1 MVLGYFFTKNKRYG
15 LINYVLLIIFY
26 LGEETKMLKE
36 FRDFIAKGNVLD
48 LAIGVVMA
56 TAFTAIV
63 NSLVSDIIMPFVGLM
78 LGSTD
83 FTSITVQLG
92 SAVLTVGNF
101 IQAVITFLIISVVLF
116 FVMKAVASLKS
127 QFEKEDG
134 VEDDEVAL
142 VDSQELLLTEI
153 RDLLKEQNNN

>member
-1 MVLGYFFTKNKRYG
+1 
-15 LINYVLLIIFY
+15 
-26 LGEETKMLKE
+26 MLKE

-48 LAIGVVMA
+48 MAIGVVMA
-56 TAFTAIV
+56 TAFTTIV
-63 NSLVSDIIMPFVGLM
+63 NSLVNDIIMPFVGLF

-92 SAVLTVGNF
+92 SAVLTIGNF
-101 IQAVITFLIISVVLF
+101 IQAVITFLIISLVLF

-127 QFEKEDG
+127 QFEKDG
-134 VEDDEVAL
+134 VEEDEEVAL

>member
-1 MVLGYFFTKNKRYG
+1 
-15 LINYVLLIIFY
+15 
-26 LGEETKMLKE
+26 MLKE

-48 LAIGVVMA
+48 MAIGVVMA
-56 TAFTAIV
+56 TAFTTIV
-63 NSLVSDIIMPFVGLM
+63 NSLVNDIIMPFVGLF

-83 FTSITVQLG
+83 FSSITVQLG

-101 IQAVITFLIISVVLF
+101 IQAVITFLIIALVLF

-127 QFEKEDG
+127 QFEKEEDS

-142 VDSQELLLTEI
+142 VDSQELLLAEI
-153 RDLLKEQNNN
+153 RDLLKEQNNK

>member
-1 MVLGYFFTKNKRYG
+1 MILGYFFTKNERYG
-15 LINYVLLIIFY
+15 LISYVIFIIFY

-48 LAIGVVMA
+48 MAIGVVMA
-56 TAFTAIV
+56 TAFTTIV
-63 NSLVSDIIMPFVGLM
+63 NSLVNDIIMPFVGLF

-92 SAVLTVGNF
+92 SAVLTIGNF
-101 IQAVITFLIISVVLF
+101 IQAVITFLIIALVLF

-127 QFEKEDG
+127 QFEKDG
-134 VEDDEVAL
+134 VEEDDEVAL
-142 VDSQELLLTEI
+142 VDSQELLLTEN

>member
-1 MVLGYFFTKNKRYG
+1 
-15 LINYVLLIIFY
+15 
-26 LGEETKMLKE
+26 MLKE

-48 LAIGVVMA
+48 MAIGVVMA
-56 TAFTAIV
+56 TAFTTIV
-63 NSLVSDIIMPFVGLM
+63 NSLVNDIIMPFVGLF

-83 FTSITVQLG
+83 FSSITVQLG

-101 IQAVITFLIISVVLF
+101 IQAVITFLIIALVLF

-127 QFEKEDG
+127 QFEKEEDG

-153 RDLLKEQNNN
+153 RDLLKEQ

>member
-1 MVLGYFFTKNKRYG
+1 MVLGYFFTKNERYG
-15 LINYVLLIIFY
+15 LISYVLLIIFH
-26 LGEETKMLKE
+26 LREETKILKE

-63 NSLVSDIIMPFVGLM
+63 NSLVSDIIMPFVGSI

-101 IQAVITFLIISVVLF
+101 IQAVITFLIISLVLF

-127 QFEKEDG
+127 QFEKDG
-134 VEDDEVAL
+134 VEEDEEVAL

>member
-1 MVLGYFFTKNKRYG
+1 
-15 LINYVLLIIFY
+15 
-26 LGEETKMLKE
+26 MLKE

-48 LAIGVVMA
+48 MAIGVVMA
-56 TAFTAIV
+56 TAFTTIV
-63 NSLVSDIIMPFVGLM
+63 NSLVNDIIMPFVGLF

-83 FTSITVQLG
+83 FASITVQLG

-101 IQAVITFLIISVVLF
+101 IQAVITFLIIALVLF

-127 QFEKEDG
+127 QFEKDG
-134 VEDDEVAL
+134 VEEDEEVAL

>member
-1 MVLGYFFTKNKRYG
+1 
-15 LINYVLLIIFY
+15 
-26 LGEETKMLKE
+26 MLKE

-48 LAIGVVMA
+48 MAIGVVMA
-56 TAFTAIV
+56 TAFTTIV
-63 NSLVSDIIMPFVGLM
+63 NSLVNDIIMPFVGLF

-83 FTSITVQLG
+83 FASITVQLG

-101 IQAVITFLIISVVLF
+101 IQAVITFLIIALVLF

-127 QFEKEDG
+127 QFEKEEDS

>member
-1 MVLGYFFTKNKRYG
+1 
-15 LINYVLLIIFY
+15 
-26 LGEETKMLKE
+26 MLKE

-48 LAIGVVMA
+48 MAIGVVMA
-56 TAFTAIV
+56 TAFTTIV
-63 NSLVSDIIMPFVGLM
+63 NSLVNDIIMPFVGLF

-101 IQAVITFLIISVVLF
+101 IQAVITFLIIALVLF

-127 QFEKEDG
+127 QFEKDG
-134 VEDDEVAL
+134 VEEDDEVAL

>member
-1 MVLGYFFTKNKRYG
+1 MVLGYFFTKNERYG
-15 LINYVLLIIFY
+15 LISYVLLIIFY

-63 NSLVSDIIMPFVGLM
+63 NSLVSDIIMPFVGLI

-101 IQAVITFLIISVVLF
+101 IQAVITFLIISLVLF

-127 QFEKEDG
+127 QFEKDDVEED
-134 VEDDEVAL
+134 EEVAL

>member
-1 MVLGYFFTKNKRYG
+1 
-15 LINYVLLIIFY
+15 
-26 LGEETKMLKE
+26 MLKE

-48 LAIGVVMA
+48 MAIGVVMA
-56 TAFTAIV
+56 TAFTTIV
-63 NSLVSDIIMPFVGLM
+63 NSLVNDIIMPFVGLF

-83 FTSITVQLG
+83 FSSITVQLG

-101 IQAVITFLIISVVLF
+101 IQAVITFLIIALVLF
-116 FVMKAVASLKS
+116 FVMKAVASLKG
-127 QFEKEDG
+127 QFEKEEDG

>member
-1 MVLGYFFTKNKRYG
+1 MVLGYFFTKNERYG
-15 LINYVLLIIFY
+15 LISYVLLIIFY

-63 NSLVSDIIMPFVGLM
+63 NSLVSDIIMPFVGLI

-101 IQAVITFLIISVVLF
+101 IQAVITFLIISLVLF

-127 QFEKEDG
+127 QFEKDDVEED
-134 VEDDEVAL
+134 EEVAL

-153 RDLLKEQNNN
+153 RDLLKEQNNK

>member
-1 MVLGYFFTKNKRYG
+1 
-15 LINYVLLIIFY
+15 
-26 LGEETKMLKE
+26 MLKE

-48 LAIGVVMA
+48 MAIGVVMA
-56 TAFTAIV
+56 TAFTTIV
-63 NSLVSDIIMPFVGLM
+63 NSLVNDIIMPFVGLF

-101 IQAVITFLIISVVLF
+101 IQAVITFLIIALVLF

-153 RDLLKEQNNN
+153 RDLLKNKIITKGCKRDR

>member
-1 MVLGYFFTKNKRYG
+1 
-15 LINYVLLIIFY
+15 
-26 LGEETKMLKE
+26 MLKE

-48 LAIGVVMA
+48 MAIGVVMA
-56 TAFTAIV
+56 TAFTTIV
-63 NSLVSDIIMPFVGLM
+63 NSLVNDIIMPFVGLF

-101 IQAVITFLIISVVLF
+101 IQAVITFLIISLVLF
-116 FVMKAVASLKS
+116 FVIKAVASLKS
-127 QFEKEDG
+127 QFEKDG
-134 VEDDEVAL
+134 VEEDEEVAL

>member
-63 NSLVSDIIMPFVGLM
+63 NSLVSDIIMPFVGLL

-101 IQAVITFLIISVVLF
+101 IQAVITFLIISLVLF

-127 QFEKEDG
+127 PFEKDG
-134 VEDDEVAL
+134 VEEDEEVAL

>member
-1 MVLGYFFTKNKRYG
+1 
-15 LINYVLLIIFY
+15 
-26 LGEETKMLKE
+26 MLKE

-63 NSLVSDIIMPFVGLM
+63 NSLVSDIIMPFVGLL

-101 IQAVITFLIISVVLF
+101 IQAVITFLIIALVLF

-127 QFEKEDG
+127 QFEKED

-153 RDLLKEQNNN
+153 RDLLKEQNNK

>member
-1 MVLGYFFTKNKRYG
+1 MVLGYFFTKNERYG
-15 LINYVLLIIFY
+15 LISYVLLIIFY

-63 NSLVSDIIMPFVGLM
+63 NSLVSDIIMPFVGLI

-101 IQAVITFLIISVVLF
+101 IQAVITFLIISLVLF

-127 QFEKEDG
+127 QFEKDG
-134 VEDDEVAL
+134 VEEDEEVAL

>member
-1 MVLGYFFTKNKRYG
+1 
-15 LINYVLLIIFY
+15 
-26 LGEETKMLKE
+26 MLKE

-48 LAIGVVMA
+48 MAIGVVMA
-56 TAFTAIV
+56 TAFTTIV
-63 NSLVSDIIMPFVGLM
+63 NSLVNDIIMPFVGLF

-83 FTSITVQLG
+83 FASITVQLG

-101 IQAVITFLIISVVLF
+101 IQAVITFLIIALVLF

-127 QFEKEDG
+127 QFEKEEDG

-153 RDLLKEQNNN
+153 RDLLKEQNNK